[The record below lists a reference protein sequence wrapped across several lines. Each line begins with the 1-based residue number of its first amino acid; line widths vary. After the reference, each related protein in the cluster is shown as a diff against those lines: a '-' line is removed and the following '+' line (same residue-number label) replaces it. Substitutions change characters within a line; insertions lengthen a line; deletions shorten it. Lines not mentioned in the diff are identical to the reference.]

1 MYNIYSMEKWQY
13 KTLYK
18 DPTVI
23 KKKDEALDKMIN
35 IEGLQGWELVSV
47 VSTSLWG
54 SSGNLILFFKK
65 RIE

>member
-18 DPTVI
+18 DPTVF

-35 IEGLQGWELVSV
+35 LEGLQGWELVSV
-47 VSTSLWG
+47 VSPSLWG
-54 SSGNLILFFKK
+54 TSGNLILFFKK

>member
-18 DPTVI
+18 DPTVF

-35 IEGLQGWELVSV
+35 LEGLQGWELVSV
-47 VSTSLWG
+47 VSTIFWG
-54 SSGNLILFFKK
+54 TSGNLILFFKK